1 MAADNYPD
9 HPILLV
15 DDEEHSLAS
24 FDIALKSHGIGNT
37 IRCPD
42 GRRVAEIVAAQE
54 IELIL
59 LDLIMP
65 QVSGQDILA
74 QLNKEHPE
82 IPVIVITGVN
92 ELETAVECMR
102 RGAFDYIVKPV
113 SAERLLPSVNRALEV
128 RRLRRENSKLADR
141 FFQPELKYPE
151 AFGQIISEASSMRA
165 VFHYCEAVAENRQ
178 PVLITGEPGTGKKAV
193 AKALHRLSRRKGR
206 FITFKLADLGGRSF
220 AAALFGAS
228 KGAPADVDKTGTGL
242 LEKAKGGTL
251 LLDEIGDLDPE
262 AQHGLLHLLETGVYS
277 PLGSEQPSNCTVRV
291 LATTTRDIDQLER
304 DGRLR
309 KDLYYRLRTHHLHLP
324 PLRERADDIT
334 LLLDYFLTVAA
345 RELRKKKP
353 VYHQEIIPLL
363 KNYYF
368 PGNVEELRG
377 MVFDAMANH
386 RARLLRT
393 ETFIKAVQGRLGA
406 PGAQS
411 RFPASTFDS
420 EWARKLDRLPTLKV
434 AALTLVQEAL
444 RRSGNNQRVAAG
456 LLGIT
461 PQALNQRLK
470 RL

>member
-1 MAADNYPD
+1 MANEIYPD

-15 DDEEHSLAS
+15 DDEEHTLAS
-24 FDIALKSHGIGNT
+24 FDIALKSHGLHNT

-42 GRRVAEIVAAQE
+42 GRRVAEIVADQE
-54 IELIL
+54 IEIIL

-65 QVSGQDILA
+65 GIAGQDILA
-74 QLNKEHPE
+74 RVNEEHPE

-113 SAERLLPSVNRALEV
+113 SAERLLPSINRALEV

-141 FFQPELKYPE
+141 FFQPQLKHPE
-151 AFGQIISEASSMRA
+151 NFSRIIGETPAMKA

-178 PVLITGEPGTGKKAV
+178 PVLITGEPGAGKKEI
-193 AKALHRLSRRKGR
+193 AKALHRSSSRKGR
-206 FITFKLADLGGRSF
+206 FLSLNPADLDGPGF
-220 AAALFGAS
+220 AAALFGVG
-228 KGAPADVDKTGTGL
+228 KGFPAENDKAKSGL
-242 LEKAKGGTL
+242 LEKARGGTL
-251 LLDEIGDLDPE
+251 LLEEIGELAPE
-262 AQHGLLHLLETGVYS
+262 AQLTLLRLLESGEYC
-277 PLGSEQPSNCTVRV
+277 PLGSEQTKNCEVRI
-291 LATTTRDIDQLER
+291 LAADSRDIDRLQEE
-304 DGRLR
+304 GRLR
-309 KDLYYRLRTHHLHLP
+309 KDLCHRLRTHHLHLP
-324 PLRERADDIT
+324 PLRERADDIPM
-334 LLLDYFLTVAA
+334 LLEHFLAEAA
-345 RELRKKKP
+345 KELRKKKP
-353 VYHQEIIPLL
+353 VCHQEIIPLL

-368 PGNVEELRG
+368 PGNVGELRG

-393 ETFIKAVQGRLGA
+393 ETFIKAVQGRLGS
-406 PGAQS
+406 PGLQN

-420 EWARKLDRLPTLKV
+420 EWAQRLDRLPTLKV